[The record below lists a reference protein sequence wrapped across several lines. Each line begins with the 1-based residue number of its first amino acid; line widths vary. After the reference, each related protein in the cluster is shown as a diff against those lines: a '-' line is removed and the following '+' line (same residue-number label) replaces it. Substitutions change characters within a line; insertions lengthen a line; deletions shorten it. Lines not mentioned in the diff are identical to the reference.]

1 MAYCDYAGAALPSAV
16 QLDAIHTRL
25 SAFPLANPHSRHA
38 VSGNT
43 AALVESARARIYKHL
58 HTTPDEYDLVF
69 TSNTTHSIHVIAENF
84 VFPDKER
91 PSGDPLMVYTLG
103 DCRGPSYVYLLD
115 SHTSVVGAREIVRDK
130 IDSVCC
136 LDDLPEDWEKE
147 GKPTDSIRSLFVM
160 TAMSNFCG
168 RKYPLSAVHE
178 AQKRGFSVVLDA
190 ASLVSSS
197 PLRLD
202 ICQPHFVVFSFYK
215 MFGYPT
221 GLAALLIHRSA
232 RGLLHKRS
240 FAGGTVTA
248 YLPQQLYHADK
259 DIYHRRF
266 EEGTPNYYA
275 MAALREGFEELDRCG
290 GIDAIHSHC
299 DSIVRA
305 AREML
310 RGQKHANG
318 RPLCVL
324 YEHEE
329 NPSSDTKGPTIA
341 FNLMRH
347 DGSTVGFIEVEKM
360 ADLFGIHLRMGCF
373 CNAGACQKYL
383 KLSNED
389 LKANFESGKRCG
401 DLVDLIDGRP
411 VGAVRLSFGKDS
423 TMQDIALISSMLS
436 CCFIGG
442 ATPTTRPPSIP
453 LESPVRARVDSLHVY
468 PVKSC
473 RGLRVDSWSLSSSG
487 LSFDRHF
494 SIVSSDV
501 TLTQKRVPRLCRIV
515 PKIDLASST
524 LLLCSEDEMEGEGH
538 GIQIPL
544 ASSSEGRIGSTA
556 SNIVCTSNIQ
566 SRDVGSPS
574 VSAWLSEQ
582 LDFPSCVIRRVE
594 GGKAT
599 SSPSR
604 SFSNDSPYLL
614 VSYSS
619 AAVISSSIGMK
630 VDEYIRRFRPNI
642 VVSGLPPFIEDDAEE
657 VDIDGYLFEVVN
669 KCVRCEMIC
678 IDQSTGDKDPSAL
691 LALRESRKGEGIT
704 FGIYLRERDAR
715 SETIRTIGNGSSVIL
730 SRNSRCRLT

>member
-1 MAYCDYAGAALPSAV
+1 SMAYCDYAGAALPSQA
-16 QLDAIHTRL
+16 QLDSLHARL
-25 SAFPLANPHSRHA
+25 STFPLANPHSRHA

-43 AALVESARARIYKHL
+43 AALVESARARIYAHL
-58 HTTPDEYDLVF
+58 HTTPDDYDLVF
-69 TSNTTHSIHVIAENF
+69 TFNTTHSIHIIAESF
-84 VFPDKER
+84 VFPPKEQ
-91 PSGDPLMVYTLG
+91 PAGDPHMVYSIS

-130 IDSVCC
+130 VDTICC
-136 LDDLPEDWEKE
+136 LDELPENWEEAKT
-147 GKPTDSIRSLFVM
+147 TDSFRGLFVM

-168 RKYPLSAVHE
+168 RKYPLSAVEE

-202 ICQPHFVVFSFYK
+202 QCTPHFVVFSFYK

-221 GLAALLIHRSA
+221 GLAAMFIHRSA
-232 RGLLHKRS
+232 RGLLNKRS
-240 FAGGTVTA
+240 FGGGTVTA

-259 DIYHRRF
+259 DIFHRRF
-266 EEGTPNYYA
+266 EEGTPNYFA

-290 GIDAIHSHC
+290 GISAIHAHC
-299 DSIVRA
+299 DRIVRA

-310 RGQKHANG
+310 RGKVHANG

-329 NPSSDTKGPTIA
+329 NPSSNSKGPTIA
-341 FNLMRH
+341 FNVRRH
-347 DGSTVGFIEVEKM
+347 DGSWVGFIEVEKM
-360 ADLFGIHLRMGCF
+360 ADLFGIHLRTGCF

-383 KLSNED
+383 KLSNEE

-411 VGAVRLSFGKDS
+411 VGAVRLSFGKAS
-423 TMQDIALISSMLS
+423 TMQDIDLISSMLS
-436 CCFIGG
+436 CCFVGG
-442 ATPTTRPPSIP
+442 AVSTLRPPAIP
-453 LESPVRARVDSLHVY
+453 LEMPIRARVDSLYVY

-473 RGLRVDSWSLSSSG
+473 RGISVDSWSLSPSG

-515 PKIDLASST
+515 PQIDFATST
-524 LLLCSEDEMEGEGH
+524 LRLSSEDEKNEGEEK
-538 GIQIPL
+538 GIETPL
-544 ASSSEGRIGSTA
+544 TSSENGRIGSA
-556 SNIVCTSNIQ
+556 AANIVCTSNIQ
-566 SRDVGSPS
+566 SMDVGGPS
-574 VSAWLSEQ
+574 VSDWLSDQ
-582 LDFPSCVIRRVE
+582 LDFPACVLRRVE
-594 GGKAT
+594 GGG
-599 SSPSR
+599 SLSPSR

-619 AAVISSSIGMK
+619 AAVISSTIGME

-642 VVSGLPPFIEDDAEE
+642 VVSGLPPFIEDEAEE
-657 VDIDGYLFEVVN
+657 INIDGHLFEVMG

-678 IDQSTGDKDPSAL
+678 IDQSTGDKDPAAL

-704 FGIYLRERDAR
+704 FGVYLRERESQSVTPR
-715 SETIRTIGNGSSVIL
+715 FISQGSNVIL
-730 SRNSRCRLT
+730 SRKHD